1 MTPIIK
7 SLPLNFNRCG
17 EQSPIQ
23 IKRAALASEE
33 AVKQVPRYNFNQV
46 GNAQAT
52 VAKFNQAFPTFAINC
67 PDRDSLA
74 VMKKYAAI
82 MGHTELA
89 AEIEYHLAK
98 PADEAIGELV
108 KI

>member
-1 MTPIIK
+1 MTPVITH
-7 SLPLNFNRCG
+7 LPHTFNGCG

-33 AVKQVPRYNFNQV
+33 AVKQVPRYDVQTV
-46 GNAQAT
+46 GNVQA
-52 VAKFNQAFPTFAINC
+52 VVEKFNAAFPTFAINC

-82 MGHTELA
+82 MGHADLST
-89 AEIEYHLAK
+89 EIEYHLAK
-98 PADEAIGELV
+98 PADEQIGELV